1 MPLKNRIPLA
11 HLPTPLWHH
20 SQLDALVGSQV
31 WVKRDDMT
39 GGAEAGNKLRKLEY
53 LLFAARER
61 GARVVLTCGGSQSNH
76 ARATAL
82 CARQLG
88 MRALLLL
95 RTQSQEVPV
104 TGNLLLDRM
113 SGAEIHYITP
123 EQYASRDTLLA
134 EHAERLQR
142 AGESAYV
149 IPEGGSCGLGAL
161 GYVAAAA
168 EIHTQLALGLAGGIR
183 RFDWIVAA
191 CGSGGTTAG
200 LALGAAHHGIADE
213 VRGMA
218 VCDNEAYFDSVT
230 RRISEEALA
239 LESTLAAPVP
249 VKIVD
254 GFIGPGYGVMDA
266 EQRAFLLSVARN
278 TGLILDP
285 VYSGKALFAL
295 AKLEHKPA
303 RVLFVHT
310 GGLPGLLAQADQ
322 FGQTG

>member
-1 MPLKNRIPLA
+1 MTLENRIPLA
-11 HLPTPLWHH
+11 HLPTPLWRHA
-20 SQLDALVGSQV
+20 QLDALVGTQV

-39 GGAEAGNKLRKLEY
+39 GGAESGNKLRKLEY
-53 LLFAARER
+53 LLFAARAR
-61 GARVVLTCGGSQSNH
+61 GANVVLTCGGNQSNH

-95 RTQSQEVPV
+95 RTQSHRLPV

-113 SGAEIHYITP
+113 SGAEIHYVTP
-123 EQYASRDTLLA
+123 EQYASRDTLLS
-134 EHAERLQR
+134 EHAQRLQQ
-142 AGESAYV
+142 AGEIAYV
-149 IPEGGSCGLGAL
+149 IPEGGSNGLGAL

-168 EIHTQLALGLAGGIR
+168 EIRAQLDLGLASGIR
-183 RFDWIVAA
+183 QFDWVVAA

-200 LALGAAHHGIADE
+200 LALGSAQHGIANE
-213 VRGMA
+213 ARGIA
-218 VCDNEAYFDSVT
+218 VCDNEAYFDDVT
-230 RRISEEALA
+230 RRICEEARA
-239 LESTLAAPVP
+239 LDSTLVSPVP
-249 VKIVD
+249 LKIVD
-254 GFIGPGYGVMDA
+254 GFIGPSYGVMDD
-266 EQRAFLLSVARN
+266 EQRAFLLGVAQR

-295 AKLEHKPA
+295 AKLEHKPE

-322 FGQTG
+322 FGHAD